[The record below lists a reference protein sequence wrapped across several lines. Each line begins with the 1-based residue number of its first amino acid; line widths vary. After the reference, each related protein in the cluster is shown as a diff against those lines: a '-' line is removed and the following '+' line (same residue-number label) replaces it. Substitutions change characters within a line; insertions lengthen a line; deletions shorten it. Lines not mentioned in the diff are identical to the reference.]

1 MNLDYLSTGVQV
13 QDFVMTELKSK
24 MYKLVQQLEKFG
36 GGGDDK
42 AKLSTREEHPEWFE
56 GKNLIILLLIIEN
69 QLSFLA

>member
-1 MNLDYLSTGVQV
+1 MNLDYLSSGVQV

-36 GGGDDK
+36 GDDK
-42 AKLSTREEHPEWFE
+42 AKLNTREEHPEWFE